1 MVDDKILYMGIFAF
15 IFTILLRKFTILSIN
30 LKIKVLRLLK
40 RK

>member
-1 MVDDKILYMGIFAF
+1 MVNEKILYMGIFAF